1 MSLYTWGKKSC
12 RLILCTDMNYDIL
25 NFTGRGHCNVNYQLH
40 CSMLCSE
47 GISKRLLFCFKRILR
62 SNSWLLI
69 ISDFTVYT
77 MNESPFVATVEITP
91 KGKSKE
97 ITSSVK
103 SSTIS
108 AKKRKR
114 KHVEEV
120 EEQEPKL
127 TGRRVIIINSS
138 GTLFIS
144 GVNWLNNFFLIFTE
158 VRF

>member
-1 MSLYTWGKKSC
+1 
-12 RLILCTDMNYDIL
+12 
-25 NFTGRGHCNVNYQLH
+25 
-40 CSMLCSE
+40 
-47 GISKRLLFCFKRILR
+47 
-62 SNSWLLI
+62 
-69 ISDFTVYT
+69 

-144 GVNWLNNFFLIFTE
+144 GVN
-158 VRF
+158 